1 MPLTAEEVCNDINAR
16 GGNALEIDRWHASG
30 WAGHICGLPFNNFEL
45 LLGSSYFI
53 KSGSQSTWEIEGY
66 QVTEPLS
73 LTLHVGWTSIGIPHT
88 DLYSAH
94 TLCDEIIAQ
103 GVTAVEIDRWHNGGW
118 QGYICGLPFN
128 HFQIERGVGYFI
140 KSSSAGTVTPSV
152 PQGKRTHL
160 MQDRAPNEVP
170 AGPRELVRNLR
181 VSNLRD
187 RSVTLSW
194 TTDSPTTGYVRYGEN
209 RELGQVAYDGRGA
222 QLSAETHFVVLTNL
236 KPETSY
242 YFKVVSG
249 VEGDRDTLQT
259 ITTMSTLESVP
270 QSDTVYGQVYMADGI
285 TPATGALVYLT
296 LQDADG
302 TGDTGKVTLLSAL
315 VDENG
320 YWHANLGNARLADG
334 RLFDY
339 SVSGDEL
346 LIKVQGSDTPLKVDT
361 AHDAP
366 APDIIINK
374 ANEPTSI
381 TVGAFNATLPFRS
394 LLGMALAPLAL
405 VMLAGTFLI
414 WRRRRL

>member
-1 MPLTAEEVCNDINAR
+1 M
-16 GGNALEIDRWHASG
+16 
-30 WAGHICGLPFNNFEL
+30 
-45 LLGSSYFI
+45 
-53 KSGSQSTWEIEGY
+53 
-66 QVTEPLS
+66 
-73 LTLHVGWTSIGIPHT
+73 
-88 DLYSAH
+88 
-94 TLCDEIIAQ
+94 
-103 GVTAVEIDRWHNGGW
+103 
-118 QGYICGLPFN
+118 
-128 HFQIERGVGYFI
+128 
-140 KSSSAGTVTPSV
+140 
-152 PQGKRTHL
+152 
-160 MQDRAPNEVP
+160 
-170 AGPRELVRNLR
+170 
-181 VSNLRD
+181 
-187 RSVTLSW
+187 TLSW

-366 APDIIINK
+366 APDIIINQ
-374 ANEPTSI
+374 ANEPTRI
-381 TVGAFNATLPFRS
+381 TVGAFHATLPFRS